1 MRFVGIW
8 WPQKHRNFICVL
20 VLSLHGR
27 VDRYTS
33 HHNKHL
39 FIATEK
45 KQMKTKSLLG
55 SILAS
60 SLVIPASGQ
69 VSFGVTIGAPPPPL
83 RYEAPPPMPGPG
95 YVWVDG
101 YWVPEGG
108 RWVWRHGEWRRPPYA
123 GAYWAH
129 PHYDH
134 YPDGWHV
141 HDGYWSHDDHSDHY
155 WDRHP
160 HH

>member
-1 MRFVGIW
+1 M
-8 WPQKHRNFICVL
+8 
-20 VLSLHGR
+20 
-27 VDRYTS
+27 
-33 HHNKHL
+33 
-39 FIATEK
+39 EK
-45 KQMKTKSLLG
+45 KMKTKWLLG
-55 SILAS
+55 CVLAS
-60 SLVIPASGQ
+60 SLAIPAFGQ

-83 RYEAPPPMPGPG
+83 RYEAPPPVPGPG

-108 RWVWRHGEWRRPPYA
+108 RWVWRHGEWQRPPYA

-141 HDGYWSHDDHSDHY
+141 HEGYWSKEDRNNHY
-155 WDRHP
+155 WDNHP